1 MKRILLLFIG
11 ISCCLYSF
19 GQVKFTEAERDSLLQ
34 QVVSRLQLI
43 EAKTMEPERFKLYK
57 TENMYTF
64 LKLDTATGQIEQLQ
78 WSLNDNA
85 EGTVGIIN
93 DEKFSIIEE
102 PGRFELYA
110 TNNMYQFILLDKAI
124 GRTWH
129 VQWGIGENKRWIKR
143 MY

>member
-1 MKRILLLFIG
+1 MKKIIVLFVCVL
-11 ISCCLYSF
+11 ISSSAFAQKELN
-19 GQVKFTEAERDSLLQ
+19 EAERDSLLQ